1 MRNLI
6 FYFAS
11 LFFVLMPN
19 EGYPNEISF
28 DLALGIGKLDG
39 DSTYKTGYSS
49 LRPPKDQSE
58 LNGFP
63 ISKLE
68 FPLDVYLIAGKGVIN
83 YKRLKVRVDA
93 RKSISSDAGHMED
106 EDWLYPS
113 DYPRYLN
120 SYSKNDANLDALILN
135 GNFRVKAFNISN
147 LAVFGGLG
155 FLYQNFD
162 FETTNEKSK
171 ACDAKDKDHHLQ
183 RNPQRLSK
191 GNCDGDAYLYS
202 IGFAF

>member
-106 EDWLYPS
+106 EDWLYPG
-113 DYPRYLN
+113 DYPRYL
-120 SYSKNDANLDALILN
+120 
-135 GNFRVKAFNISN
+135 
-147 LAVFGGLG
+147 
-155 FLYQNFD
+155 
-162 FETTNEKSK
+162 
-171 ACDAKDKDHHLQ
+171 KDD
-183 RNPQRLSK
+183 
-191 GNCDGDAYLYS
+191 
-202 IGFAF
+202 